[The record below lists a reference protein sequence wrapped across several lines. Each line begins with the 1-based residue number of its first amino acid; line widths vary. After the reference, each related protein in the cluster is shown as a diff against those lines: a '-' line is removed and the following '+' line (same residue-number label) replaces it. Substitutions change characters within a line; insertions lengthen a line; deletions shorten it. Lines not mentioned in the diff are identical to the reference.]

1 MQNSLTL
8 HVSELAGVPSTAL
21 ARRACPSVCPVH
33 GFGCGNCYQE
43 INGPIIA
50 KCGANTEETLTFT
63 TQLSTKFCNSPILP
77 NFNYAT
83 NPSQPFTFN

>member
-1 MQNSLTL
+1 MQNSLSL
-8 HVSELAGVPSTAL
+8 HVSKLAGVPCTML
-21 ARRACPSVCPVH
+21 ARRACLSVCPVH
-33 GFGCGNCYQE
+33 GLSYGNYYQE

-50 KCGANTEETLTFT
+50 KCGANTEEKLTLT

-83 NPSQPFTFN
+83 NPSQPLTFN